1 MITDSVDDRV
11 VTALGNVDR
20 VAIKGFADSRCRLS
34 FNGGESVNHK
44 F

>member
-20 VAIKGFADSRCRLS
+20 VAINGFADSRCRLS
-34 FNGGESVNHK
+34 FDGGESINNT